1 MLYEMRHIERLAEI
15 KHVQSGGQMPHR
27 ALAQKR
33 TAEASEGEPPKLR
46 SVHAWAKVKLEVLLR
61 KTNER
66 RLKMC
71 GPSCKRFQGCRWMD
85 RDGISL
91 ILRCYKLKKNNFT
104 RKCWRGSLLLRCC
117 RPRPVNPGYLWNLQ

>member
-1 MLYEMRHIERLAEI
+1 MLCEMRHLERLERLAEI

-61 KTNER
+61 KNKRATIEDVWTELQTVPGLSLDGSR
-66 RLKMC
+66 RDFVDLA
-71 GPSCKRFQGCRWMD
+71 
-85 RDGISL
+85 
-91 ILRCYKLKKNNFT
+91 
-104 RKCWRGSLLLRCC
+104 LL
-117 RPRPVNPGYLWNLQ
+117 QAQEK